1 MVISVLKLI
10 LAFIIGYV
18 IGSIPTGYIA
28 VKLLKNE
35 DIREYGSGS
44 TGATNVKRVLGKK
57 WFFIILLIDA
67 IKGMLCV
74 WLTMRLG
81 FFRVYG
87 LAPVLGALG
96 GILGHSWSIFLKGT
110 GGKSV
115 ATGIG
120 TLIALSPTVG
130 LITAVVW
137 AAVTFISR
145 TVSIGS
151 IIAVLV
157 APILMRF
164 LVPSIEYYFYYAVFL
179 AGFIIYT
186 HRENLQRLKEGKEN
200 KF

>member
-1 MVISVLKLI
+1 MLITILRFI
-10 LAFIIGYV
+10 LALVIGYV

-28 VKLLKNE
+28 VKLLKKQ
-35 DIREYGSGS
+35 DIREFGSGS
-44 TGATNVKRVLGKK
+44 TGATNVKRVLGTK

-67 IKGMLCV
+67 VKGMLCV
-74 WLTMRLG
+74 WLTMNLGSLRLP
-81 FFRVYG
+81 G

-96 GILGHSWSIFLKGT
+96 AILGHSWSIFLKGT

-120 TLIALSPTVG
+120 TLIALSPAVG
-130 LITAVVW
+130 LITAVLW
-137 AAVTFISR
+137 AAVTFMSR
-145 TVSIGS
+145 MVSVGS
-151 IIAVLV
+151 IIAVLF
-157 APILMRF
+157 APLLMRLF
-164 LVPSIEYYFYYAVFL
+164 GQGEYFFYYAVFL

>member
-1 MVISVLKLI
+1 MLISILKLI
-10 LAFIIGYV
+10 LAFVIGYV

-28 VKLLKNE
+28 VKLIKKE
-35 DIREYGSGS
+35 DVRNYGSGS
-44 TGATNVKRVLGKK
+44 TGATNVKRILGTK
-57 WFFIILLIDA
+57 WFFIILLVDA
-67 IKGMLCV
+67 IKGMACV

-81 FFRVYG
+81 FFKVYG
-87 LAPVLGALG
+87 LAGVLGALG
-96 GILGHSWSIFLKGT
+96 AIFGHSWSIFLRGT

-120 TLIALSPTVG
+120 TLIALSPFVG
-130 LITAVVW
+130 MITTVVW
-137 AAVTFISR
+137 AAVTFMSR
-145 TVSIGS
+145 MVSVGS

-157 APILMRF
+157 APVLMRLF
-164 LVPSIEYYFYYAVFL
+164 GEIDYYFYYSVVL